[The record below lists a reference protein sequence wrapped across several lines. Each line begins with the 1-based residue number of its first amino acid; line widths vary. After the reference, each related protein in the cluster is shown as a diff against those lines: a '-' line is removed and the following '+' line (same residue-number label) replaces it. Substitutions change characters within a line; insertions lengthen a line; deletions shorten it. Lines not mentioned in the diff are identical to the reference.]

1 MYEVQH
7 IDPVVWEAC
16 RAGDKGAYAD
26 IYKLYYPRLYNYG
39 RKLTDNA
46 VLIEDSIQ
54 EIFVRF
60 WMNREQLAAV
70 REFRSYLFVSFRHCL
85 LRLLSQHRKLREE
98 LPDDEQYVFAL
109 ELSAEQQQLAK
120 EELHEQLLALK
131 NAMDQLTP
139 RQKEAIFFRFY
150 ENMEYEEIA
159 TILQISVKA
168 TYKLMARA
176 IGVLRNAYHTMPLV
190 PALMTLA
197 TLTAALG
204 SLQLSITILGK
215 TVFSNADFF

>member
-1 MYEVQH
+1 MYEIQH
-7 IDPVVWEAC
+7 IDPAVWEAC
-16 RAGDKGAYAD
+16 KAGDKGAYAD

-39 RKLTDNA
+39 CKLTDNV

-60 WMNREQLAAV
+60 WMNREQMAAI

-85 LRLLSQHRKLREE
+85 LRLLSQRKQEDL
-98 LPDDEQYVFAL
+98 LNDEQYPFAL
-109 ELSAEQQQLAK
+109 EISAEQQHLAK
-120 EELHEQLLALK
+120 EEQHEQLQALK
-131 NAMDQLTP
+131 SAMERLTP

-159 TILQISVKA
+159 GILQISIKA

-176 IGVLRNAYHTMPLV
+176 IDVLRDAYHAMPLV
-190 PALMTLA
+190 PAVMTLA
-197 TLTAALG
+197 TLTIALG
-204 SLQLSITILGK
+204 SLQLSIAILESRSALN
-215 TVFSNADFF
+215 F